1 MINTLTMVSSVD
13 DRDSMTLRSDVTPSI
28 SSMIELKMDKIRSIF
43 PKTISVSGI
52 LLLTA
57 VIDFLVY
64 EMISLPRAVTLVNN
78 EVKQESR
85 ADQSMAKVVS
95 LIPAL
100 DKTLK
105 NCLNIHSVS

>member
-28 SSMIELKMDKIRSIF
+28 SSMIALEMDRIRS
-43 PKTISVSGI
+43 KISVAGS

-57 VIDFLVY
+57 VIDLLVY
-64 EMISLPRAVTLVNN
+64 EMISLPRVVTSVNN

-85 ADQSMAKVVS
+85 ADQPMAKVVS
-95 LIPAL
+95 SIPAL
-100 DKTLK
+100 GKTLNEK
-105 NCLNIHSVS
+105 NCLNIYSAS